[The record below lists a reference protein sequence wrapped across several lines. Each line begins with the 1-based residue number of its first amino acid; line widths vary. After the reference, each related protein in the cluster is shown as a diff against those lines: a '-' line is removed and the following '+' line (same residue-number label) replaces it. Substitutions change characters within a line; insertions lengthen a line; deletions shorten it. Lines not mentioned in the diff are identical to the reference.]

1 MTNIIKGSHRGYKR
15 RDQLALEELLVRK
28 EAYGKG
34 SLNSAV

>member
-1 MTNIIKGSHRGYKR
+1 MTNIIEGSHRGYKR
-15 RDQLALEELLVRK
+15 SEQLALDELLVRK